1 LKNAASSS
9 SMSVPFVW
17 IVYSTCIP
25 GRRYRSTCSVARRKK
40 STPIIVGS
48 PPCQAIVTYGCR
60 WASISSR
67 MYRSSMSSAIRKRL
81 PG

>member
-1 LKNAASSS
+1 MKNAAISS

-17 IVYSTCIP
+17 IVYSTVIP
-25 GRRYRSTCSVARRKK
+25 GRRYFSTYAVARRKK

-48 PPCQAIVTYGCR
+48 PPCQAIDTNGIRC
-60 WASISSR
+60 ASISWR
-67 MYRSSMSSAIRKRL
+67 MYCSSSSSAIRKRL